1 MKKNNNL
8 SAITIYKTNKVQ
20 IPRRFSPLPSHIV
33 IKHLGKLK
41 KSNQTLTSRTKRP
54 QRTRK
59 TASTVFGQIIKS
71 AEKNPNEPRQ
81 SRSRK
86 PRGGQLS
93 PNPTNS
99 TTEVPPPTTKGYTR
113 YERPT
118 SNMNNPNKR
127 SLQNNIKRF
136 KDPDTG
142 AVTTDRETFNSTI
155 NYENKS

>member
-20 IPRRFSPLPSHIV
+20 IPRRLSPLPSHIV

-41 KSNQTLTSRTKRP
+41 KSNKTLTSRTKRP

-99 TTEVPPPTTKGYTR
+99 TTEVPPPTTKGY
-113 YERPT
+113 EQPT
-118 SNMNNPNKR
+118 PKTNNPNKR
-127 SLQNNIKRF
+127 SLQKNIKDF
-136 KDPDTG
+136 KDPNTG
-142 AVTTDRETFNSTI
+142 AVTKDIVTFNPRESMI
-155 NYENKS
+155 NYEN

>member
-1 MKKNNNL
+1 MKKINNL
-8 SAITIYKTNKVQ
+8 SPIINKTNKVQ
-20 IPRRFSPLPSHIV
+20 IPRRLSPLPSSIV
-33 IKHLGKLK
+33 IQHLK
-41 KSNQTLTSRTKRP
+41 KLNRTLTSRTKRP

-71 AEKNPNEPRQ
+71 AVKNPNEPRQ

-99 TTEVPPPTTKGYTR
+99 TTEVPPPTTKGPIR
-113 YERPT
+113 SEQPT

-127 SLQNNIKRF
+127 RLPKNIKRF
-136 KDPDTG
+136 IDPDTG
-142 AVTTDRETFNSTI
+142 IVTTDRETFNSMI